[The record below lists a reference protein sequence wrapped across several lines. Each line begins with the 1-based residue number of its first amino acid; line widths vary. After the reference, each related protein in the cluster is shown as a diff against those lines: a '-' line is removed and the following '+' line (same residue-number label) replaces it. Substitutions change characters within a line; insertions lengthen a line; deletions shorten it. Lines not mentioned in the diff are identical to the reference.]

1 MSFIYCYDISD
12 YGSLYDLPTLS
23 DSGTDNVKHFQ
34 PTIILTK
41 QYFMSIS
48 EKLTNDTLSLNLR
61 DKC

>member
-1 MSFIYCYDISD
+1 MSFINCYDISD
-12 YGSLYDLPTLS
+12 SRSLFDLPTLS

-48 EKLTNDTLSLNLR
+48 ENIKYDTLSLNLC